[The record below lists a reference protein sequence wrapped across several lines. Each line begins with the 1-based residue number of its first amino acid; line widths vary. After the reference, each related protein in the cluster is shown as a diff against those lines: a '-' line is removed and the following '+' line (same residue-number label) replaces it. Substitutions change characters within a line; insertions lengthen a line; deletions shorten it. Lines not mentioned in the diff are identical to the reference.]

1 MEKLNFSAKMEL
13 NNDNL
18 EGKLT
23 FDVRNQTCTIEG
35 KVKDNDL
42 KFRTTMKL
50 LLTGGEITA
59 DEKNQV
65 YRIKNADQVT
75 IIMAAETDY
84 KNDYPTYRDKEKN
97 LSNVIDTRINDS
109 SKKSYDELKQTHIE
123 DHQSLFDRVSLDLGE
138 FQTSV
143 PTDQLIDEYRNW
155 QLLALPGNSCIPI
168 RTLSDNSRF
177 QRYAPKQPCRLMD
190 SRSFRVDGRLSF

>member
-1 MEKLNFSAKMEL
+1 MGITDDNVQNYRRELNLQTGIASTEFSYKNVSYKREHFVSSPDQVMVTNLSASEKGKLNFSAKMEL

-59 DEKNQV
+59 CLL
-65 YRIKNADQVT
+65 YT
-75 IIMAAETDY
+75 S
-84 KNDYPTYRDKEKN
+84 PSPRD
-97 LSNVIDTRINDS
+97 S
-109 SKKSYDELKQTHIE
+109 
-123 DHQSLFDRVSLDLGE
+123 
-138 FQTSV
+138 
-143 PTDQLIDEYRNW
+143 
-155 QLLALPGNSCIPI
+155 
-168 RTLSDNSRF
+168 
-177 QRYAPKQPCRLMD
+177 
-190 SRSFRVDGRLSF
+190 

>member
-1 MEKLNFSAKMEL
+1 MEL

-84 KNDYPTYRDKEKN
+84 KNDYPTYRDKEKICRMLSTPGSMTARKN
-97 LSNVIDTRINDS
+97 LTMN
-109 SKKSYDELKQTHIE
+109 
-123 DHQSLFDRVSLDLGE
+123 
-138 FQTSV
+138 
-143 PTDQLIDEYRNW
+143 
-155 QLLALPGNSCIPI
+155 
-168 RTLSDNSRF
+168 
-177 QRYAPKQPCRLMD
+177 
-190 SRSFRVDGRLSF
+190 

>member
-1 MEKLNFSAKMEL
+1 
-13 NNDNL
+13 
-18 EGKLT
+18 
-23 FDVRNQTCTIEG
+23 
-35 KVKDNDL
+35 
-42 KFRTTMKL
+42 MKL

-143 PTDQLIDEYRNW
+143 PTDQLIDEYR
-155 QLLALPGNSCIPI
+155 PGNSCIPI

>member
-1 MEKLNFSAKMEL
+1 MEL

-75 IIMAAETDY
+75 IIMPRQITKTIILLTGTKRKICRMLSTPGSMTA
-84 KNDYPTYRDKEKN
+84 RKN
-97 LSNVIDTRINDS
+97 LTMN
-109 SKKSYDELKQTHIE
+109 
-123 DHQSLFDRVSLDLGE
+123 
-138 FQTSV
+138 
-143 PTDQLIDEYRNW
+143 
-155 QLLALPGNSCIPI
+155 
-168 RTLSDNSRF
+168 
-177 QRYAPKQPCRLMD
+177 
-190 SRSFRVDGRLSF
+190 